1 MDRASSLLQNAS
13 SEPKKEEHSSK
24 RAQRKQRKEVKEVKE
39 DPESL
44 EWSEEEIYLAS
55 MDYDRYMDT
64 NVKRELRGVD
74 ARENLDFLQKAKSR
88 EAAGQCQIMGLG
100 HCSTPFY
107 SSSAWE
113 LASQSD
119 GTKGFDTTEY
129 QGWVQAAWAKCLAKD
144 RAWDFGSLHVLSCLA
159 LGISHTTLLGN
170 WMFTIIASSRC
181 IACIFSALSMPL
193 CSQTMPFGDI

>member
-74 ARENLDFLQKAKSR
+74 AREHLDFLQKAKSR

-100 HCSTPFY
+100 HCSHPLLLII
-107 SSSAWE
+107 SM
-113 LASQSD
+113 
-119 GTKGFDTTEY
+119 GTGLPIRWHKGLRHY
-129 QGWVQAAWAKCLAKD
+129 
-144 RAWDFGSLHVLSCLA
+144 
-159 LGISHTTLLGN
+159 
-170 WMFTIIASSRC
+170 
-181 IACIFSALSMPL
+181 
-193 CSQTMPFGDI
+193 

>member
-13 SEPKKEEHSSK
+13 EPKHSSK
-24 RAQRKQRKEVKEVKE
+24 RAQRKQRKE

-55 MDYDRYMDT
+55 LDYDRYMDT

-74 ARENLDFLQKAKSR
+74 AREHLDFLQKAKSR

-107 SSSAWE
+107 TSSSWE
-113 LASQSD
+113 LASSSD

-129 QGWVQAAWAKCLAKD
+129 QGWVRAAWAKCLAKD
-144 RAWDFGSLHVLSCLA
+144 RAWDLWFFTCSWPLAFHTHTQRFSETGCSHALHLVDVSPA
-159 LGISHTTLLGN
+159 
-170 WMFTIIASSRC
+170 F
-181 IACIFSALSMPL
+181 
-193 CSQTMPFGDI
+193 